1 MSKREI
7 EKGEAELKIKKLKKE
22 KTIDKAKTEIVI
34 ALTDKLNKLLE
45 DLENQDS
52 TDGIT
57 DSIKE
62 IFQPIFDEFKMQ
74 IGENENKKSFTGG
87 LIRIFTILLSVKACA
102 PTKIWKITKESI
114 NLVIKLWPAQKQ
126 QSEE

>member
-22 KTIDKAKTEIVI
+22 KTIGKAKTEIVI

-57 DSIKE
+57 DSVKE

-74 IGENENKKSFTGG
+74 IGENENKKSFIGG
-87 LIRIFTILLSVKACA
+87 LIRIFTILLSVKASA
-102 PTKIWKITKESI
+102 PTKI
-114 NLVIKLWPAQKQ
+114 
-126 QSEE
+126 

>member
-7 EKGEAELKIKKLKKE
+7 EKGKAELRIKKLKKE
-22 KTIDKAKTEIVI
+22 KTINKAKTEIVI

-57 DSIKE
+57 DSVKE

-74 IGENENKKSFTGG
+74 IGENENKKSFIGG
-87 LIRIFTILLSVKACA
+87 LIRIFMILLSVKASA
-102 PTKIWKITKESI
+102 PTKIKKVVKESV
-114 NLVIKLWPAQKQ
+114 NFVLTLWPEQKQ